1 MNYIL
6 SYGKTLEDCVTVG
19 EQVREGLEAGIK
31 SDKYTQ
37 VANEFGIVNTE
48 NIEYFEKV
56 YKSLWEDLE

>member
-1 MNYIL
+1 MNYVL

-19 EQVREGLEAGIK
+19 EQVRTALEEGMK

-48 NIEYFEKV
+48 NIVYHEDV
-56 YKSLWEDLE
+56 YKSLWKDLE